1 MTTQKDLEDIRNEKV
16 RLESENEIL
25 VQERNQLKIDI
36 DVRDE
41 RETDSVKGTEKL
53 KHELSEITSELKTKQ
68 VRIDQLE
75 KDVLTNQ
82 KDLLSQEKLIRDLQ
96 EASVNEKK
104 DLENKL
110 NEFQESSQTEKSVLQ
125 EKTQDLENQLRLMQV
140 AKDEKNLIMEQ
151 KLAENE
157 RKLKELYTNLHNE
170 KNAREK
176 CEEELKAL
184 GLDFETELT
193 KCESLEAE
201 KETLIKQV
209 EDQGLVH
216 RNELQDQKESLL
228 QDLKIQEGI
237 AEIFQRENER
247 LIKELHG
254 SEMTS
259 KIELEKFKEKLK
271 KLEKD
276 KIDQLEQISKL
287 QEQMQLK
294 DDNVE
299 TTKDELNKII
309 KELKKDLT
317 EKKIQIKKLED
328 LLSES
333 QKKVAESLS
342 LVQIHSLLQ
351 NNLEGSFQDMLD
363 KFQDSIRGK
372 IGESISV
379 QLLDSLSKEHELMR
393 KQAEKGQ
400 VKIAD
405 EVESRP
411 THVRYFQ
418 N

>member
-1 MTTQKDLEDIRNEKV
+1 MNTQKDLEDIRNEKV

-25 VQERNQLKIDI
+25 VQERNQLKIDNDI
-36 DVRDE
+36 RDE

-53 KHELSEITSELKTKQ
+53 KHELSEITSELKKKQ

-82 KDLLSQEKLIRDLQ
+82 KDLLSQEKQIRDLQ
-96 EASVNEKK
+96 EASVNEKN

-125 EKTQDLENQLRLMQV
+125 EKTLDLENQLRLMQV

-157 RKLKELYTNLHNE
+157 QKLKELYTNLYNE

-184 GLDFETELT
+184 GLDFEIELT

-201 KETLIKQV
+201 KETLMKQI
-209 EDQGLVH
+209 EDQGSAH

-247 LIKELHG
+247 LIKELHE
-254 SEMTS
+254 SELTS
-259 KIELEKFKEKLK
+259 KIELEKFREKLK

-276 KIDQLEQISKL
+276 KIDQLEQISKQ

-299 TTKDELNKII
+299 TTKNELNKII
-309 KELKKDLT
+309 EELKKDLT
-317 EKKIQIKKLED
+317 EKKNQIKKLED
-328 LLSES
+328 QLSES
-333 QKKVAESLS
+333 EKKVAESLS

-351 NNLEGSFQDMLD
+351 NNLEESFQDMLD
-363 KFQDSIRGK
+363 KFQDSILGK

-400 VKIAD
+400 LKITD
-405 EVESRP
+405 EVESRA
-411 THVRYFQ
+411 TQVRYFQ